1 MKPHKP
7 DLNEK
12 LTIRMSVSTRREI
25 KALCERA
32 DIDEAML
39 SRMALEAGIQ
49 LAKEKG
55 LTALIEERERLLS
68 GFAPVLVPAEV
79 PAPVVF
85 RIKKN
90 GTKYTLSD
98 ATGKALK
105 TGPLYDIRPAA
116 RKLCPPEGTVI
127 LHHPDGREETVV

>member
-12 LTIRMSVSTRREI
+12 LTIRMSVATRRQI
-25 KALCERA
+25 KELCERS
-32 DIDEAML
+32 DMDEAMI

-55 LTALIEERERLLS
+55 LTALMAERERLLS
-68 GFAPVLVPAEV
+68 GFAPVPALAESG
-79 PAPVVF
+79 AGTVF
-85 RIKKN
+85 HIKKS

-98 ATGKALK
+98 GGGTLLK
-105 TGPLYDIRPAA
+105 TGPLYEIRPAA
-116 RKLCPPEGTVI
+116 KKACPPDGAVW
-127 LHHPDGREETVV
+127 LHHADGREERVA

>member
-12 LTIRMSVSTRREI
+12 LTIRMSVATRREI

-32 DIDEAML
+32 DMDEAML

-49 LAKEKG
+49 LAKQKG
-55 LTALIEERERLLS
+55 LTALLDERERLLS
-68 GFAPVLVPAEV
+68 GFAPDLT
-79 PAPVVF
+79 PVEIPSPEIF

-105 TGPLYDIRPAA
+105 TGPLYEIRPAA
-116 RKLCPPEGTVI
+116 KKLCPPEGEVW
-127 LHHPDGREETVV
+127 LHHADGREERVV